1 MAAWL
6 GGGMRVV
13 IAGASGFLG
22 THLSTHLR
30 VQGHE
35 VTALVRRE
43 PSSSHESRW
52 DPAAGTV
59 DAGVI
64 GRADAVVNLAGA
76 SIAANPHSKKHA
88 REVLESRVSTTRL
101 LASTIAAS
109 ERPPAFVAGN
119 GISWYGDHGPAAV
132 TEDTGTTGDAFLT
145 RVAREWEAATEPARD
160 AGARVCVL
168 RTAPVMDRTSPPLKQ
183 LRLLFQL
190 GGGARL
196 GSGEQFMPMISLRD
210 WVGAVS
216 YLIESRDVSGAF
228 NLCCPHTPTNAE
240 FTHALASAVHRKTF
254 LAVPAAVLKVG
265 AGDLASELLGSINA
279 RPAALERAGYDFEDE
294 DVREVLAAALS

>member
-1 MAAWL
+1 
-6 GGGMRVV
+6 MRVL

-30 VQGHE
+30 VHGHE

-43 PSSSHESRW
+43 PTSAHESRW
-52 DPAAGTV
+52 DPSTGHV
-59 DAGVI
+59 DASAVA
-64 GRADAVVNLAGA
+64 RADAVVNLAGA
-76 SIAANPHSKKHA
+76 TIAANPHSKKYA
-88 REVLESRVSTTRL
+88 REVMDSRVSTTRV
-101 LASTIAAS
+101 LAEAIAAT
-109 ERPPAFVAGN
+109 ERPPAFLAGN
-119 GISWYGDHGPAAV
+119 GISWYGDHGDRLV
-132 TEDTGTTGDAFLT
+132 TEDSETSGDAFLT
-145 RVAREWEAATEPARD
+145 RVARAWEEATRPAQD

-196 GSGEQFMPMISLRD
+196 GSGEQHMPMISLRD

-240 FTHALASAVHRKTF
+240 FTQTLASAVKRKAF
-254 LAVPAAVLKVG
+254 LAVPAPVMKVG
-265 AGDLASELLGSINA
+265 AGYLAPELLGSINA

-294 DVREVLAAALS
+294 DVREVLAAALA

>member
-1 MAAWL
+1 
-6 GGGMRVV
+6 MRVV

-43 PSSSHESRW
+43 PGSSHESRW
-52 DPAAGTV
+52 DPAAGRI
-59 DAGVI
+59 DAAVI
-64 GRADAVVNLAGA
+64 ERAHAVVNLAGA
-76 SIAANPHSKKHA
+76 SIAANPHSKKHS

-101 LASTIAAS
+101 LAETIAKC
-109 ERPPAFVAGN
+109 ERPPAFIAGN
-119 GISWYGDHGPAAV
+119 GISWYGDHGPEPV

-145 RVAREWEAATEPARD
+145 RVAREWEAATQPASD

-240 FTHALASAVHRKTF
+240 FTHALAAAVHRKAF
-254 LAVPAAVLKVG
+254 LAVPAPVLKVG

-279 RPAALERAGYDFEDE
+279 HPAALERAGYDFEDE
-294 DVREVLAAALS
+294 DVREVLAAALV